1 MATSKWE
8 GFRSRQWNLV
18 LRMANDN
25 RPREDAEKILNKDEL
40 ELYDSAV
47 AELAEMRKDHPGA
60 AFWPVET
67 DW

>member
-1 MATSKWE
+1 MAKSKWE
-8 GFRSRQWNLV
+8 DFTSRQWNRV

-25 RPREDAEKILNKDEL
+25 TPREVAIKILNKDEL

-47 AELAEMRKDHPGA
+47 AELAEMRKEHPGA

>member
-1 MATSKWE
+1 
-8 GFRSRQWNLV
+8 
-18 LRMANDN
+18 MANDN